1 MSRAQL
7 TSTVEQNTG
16 GAVSPYVAG
25 KNKIINGD
33 FGIWQRGTSFA
44 TGINGY
50 VADRWVADTCTGVT
64 RDTGTGALPYSLK
77 IASTTGYGNAAI
89 RQGIELPATGNAGVF
104 QVGTTWTISY
114 WSKSSSSSSFNM
126 AIYLAFNDGVNSGT
140 NAVTVASSVT
150 LGAIST
156 SWTKYTYTF
165 TIAASPVGTNTAL
178 MVVPYGSTGASS
190 SSVWFTGLQLEAGSV
205 ATPFTTATGTLSGE
219 LTACQRYYFA
229 TFPGDPT
236 SSTFGVGNVGGI
248 AAVNNQIQCNFRYP
262 VTMRAV
268 PTLYIYQGGTQN
280 QVRNAAN
287 SSVSFP
293 GPSTTGATTT
303 GFAWIASSGTPLSVG
318 VGYDFSLVGSAEL

>member
-7 TSTVEQNTG
+7 TSTDQQNSG
-16 GAVSPYVAG
+16 GPVAPFVAG
-25 KNKIINGD
+25 KNKLINGD

-50 VADRWVADTCTGVT
+50 VADRWVVDTCTGVT
-64 RDTGTGALPYSLK
+64 KDTGTGALPYSLK
-77 IASTTGYGNAAI
+77 IASTTGYGNPAI

-114 WSKSSSSSSFNM
+114 WSKSSSSSSSNM
-126 AIYLAFNDGVNSGT
+126 AIYLAFNDGVNAGT
-140 NAVTVASSVT
+140 NAVTVAISTS

-178 MVVPYGSTGASS
+178 MLVPYATTGASS

-219 LTACQRYYFA
+219 LAACQRYYWRAGGDNAYQYFA
-229 TFPGDPT
+229 IGTST
-236 SSTFGVGNVGGI
+236 SSTQ
-248 AAVNNQIQCNFRYP
+248 AAIFVQNP
-262 VTMRAV
+262 VTMRTA
-268 PTLYIYQGGTQN
+268 PTSIDYSTLGISEASGS
-280 QVRNAAN
+280 VISV
-287 SSVSFP
+287 SSVTFDQAGRYASDIY
-293 GPSTTGATTT
+293 A
-303 GFAWIASSGTPLSVG
+303 AVSSGLTQYRVERLLANGSTSAYLG
-318 VGYDFSLVGSAEL
+318 FSAEL